1 MTLLVATAVVVLVV
15 DASHLKVKWVMFASL
30 SIIPGAPFK
39 IFLHPKTKVTGRHG
53 LVLGIC
59 IKFPIWR
66 PLYNTTDSN
75 ISSNCLYLL
84 KNGIKFPPILHFS
97 VIVSYSKPIS
107 DYVDEMKFKFQFSFS
122 LKRPIEM

>member
-1 MTLLVATAVVVLVV
+1 MVVSVV

-39 IFLHPKTKVTGRHG
+39 IFLHPKTKVTGRYC

-66 PLYNTTDSN
+66 PFYNTIDNNN
-75 ISSNCLYLL
+75 IPSNCLYLL
-84 KNGIKFPPILHFS
+84 KNGIKFPQILHFS
-97 VIVSYSKPIS
+97 VIFSYSKPIS